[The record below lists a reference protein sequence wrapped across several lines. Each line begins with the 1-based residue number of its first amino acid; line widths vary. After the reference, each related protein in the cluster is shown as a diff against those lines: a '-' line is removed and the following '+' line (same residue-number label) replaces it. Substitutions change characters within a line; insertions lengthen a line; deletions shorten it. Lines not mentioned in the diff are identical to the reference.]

1 MEIER
6 NIAFPLKDPWGESEK
21 VNLYEKNKK
30 TKRNDTQWKHKKK
43 RHGLLYKFTVE
54 HDIGSKFNTTT
65 EQYSQKNTLCISKVS
80 NELFP
85 LFPFAVS
92 TQNDDMSDKLFL
104 LSSYEEIFDAGNS
117 IDNNYLM
124 LEKYCYVSEF
134 RVLTAYFAYEQQ
146 QCCKISQFN

>member
-1 MEIER
+1 MAIER
-6 NIAFPLKDPWGESEK
+6 NIAFPLKDPWAKSEK
-21 VNLYEKNKK
+21 VSLYGKNKK
-30 TKRNDTQWKHKKK
+30 TERNDTQWKTQTEK
-43 RHGLLYKFTVE
+43 TC
-54 HDIGSKFNTTT
+54 TTPKIHCRAWYWFKI
-65 EQYSQKNTLCISKVS
+65 QHNYWKYSPKNTLCVIKVS

-117 IDNNYLM
+117 IDNNYQM